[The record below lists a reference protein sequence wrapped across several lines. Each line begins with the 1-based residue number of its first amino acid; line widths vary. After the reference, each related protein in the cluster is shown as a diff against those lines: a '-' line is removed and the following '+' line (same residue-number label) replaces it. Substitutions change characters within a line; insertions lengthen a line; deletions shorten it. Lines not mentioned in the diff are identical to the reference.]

1 MHPFLWKVPPDLAD
15 VNADNGCSAHQ
26 RFSSHQRPG
35 FPARRD
41 ERDVGGQHS
50 VENDAPGLMAK
61 GCNAHHPSTFFQHF
75 ACSES
80 KKMAFFRPSR
90 VGREQDVNGL
100 LFPGLF
106 HWTNRLTPLSVHI
119 GEAGNG
125 LHTPGVHPSISDKVG
140 EPLRCTHQCIAARSR
155 GPDTVAHAFEVQ
167 PDVEI
172 VAVDHAHQRA
182 RPSLSEPVCED
193 GRRPEG
199 VAHNNVRSPR
209 AQLLLHPAGFAS
221 RTGSGDSGV
230 RVVGQCQKSGHQGHR
245 IVVHP
250 SFRCFGHAGEG

>member
-1 MHPFLWKVPPDLAD
+1 MV
-15 VNADNGCSAHQ
+15 ST
-26 RFSSHQRPG
+26 
-35 FPARRD
+35 RR
-41 ERDVGGQHS
+41 
-50 VENDAPGLMAK
+50 
-61 GCNAHHPSTFFQHF
+61 
-75 ACSES
+75 
-80 KKMAFFRPSR
+80 AF
-90 VGREQDVNGL
+90 
-100 LFPGLF
+100 
-106 HWTNRLTPLSVHI
+106 T
-119 GEAGNG
+119 
-125 LHTPGVHPSISDKVG
+125 PSISDKVG

-221 RTGSGDSGV
+221 HTGSGDSGV
-230 RVVGQCQKSGHQGHR
+230 RVVGQCQNRGTKVIVSLCIHR
-245 IVVHP
+245 
-250 SFRCFGHAGEG
+250 FGALATPARVERLASA